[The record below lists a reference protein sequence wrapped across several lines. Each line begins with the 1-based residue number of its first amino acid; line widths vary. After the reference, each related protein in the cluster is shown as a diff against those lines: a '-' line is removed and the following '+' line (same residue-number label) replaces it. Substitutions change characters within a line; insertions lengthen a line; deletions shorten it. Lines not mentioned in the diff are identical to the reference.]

1 MPADRVVLI
10 TGATGGLGRVAAATF
25 AATGAKVG
33 LVGRDRGRLEALA
46 ADLHLAANAW
56 AAAEADLRD
65 ADGAA
70 RAVAAIAARFGRID
84 VVLHLVGGWSG
95 GTKVAE
101 LDPAE
106 MRAMLDQHVWTT
118 FNVARAVVPGM
129 IERGW
134 GRLIAIS
141 STVALEGTS
150 GMAAYAV
157 AKAGEEALL
166 RTLAR
171 GRRHGR
177 DRQRPRRSQDRHRAR
192 ARHRPEPEERD
203 VGHARGARR
212 GDGLP
217 VLGRGIRRQRHAD
230 PAHGSRL
237 MPAAVS
243 LGRTGPTRPS
253 SRARTTRGPST

>member
-25 AATGAKVG
+25 AATGAKIG
-33 LVGRDRGRLEALA
+33 LVGTDRGRLEALA
-46 ADLHLAANAW
+46 ADLRLAANAW
-56 AAAEADLRD
+56 TAVEADLRD
-65 ADGAA
+65 GDEAA
-70 RAVAAIAARFGRID
+70 RAVAAIAERFGRID

-118 FNVARAVVPGM
+118 LHVARAVVPGM

-141 STVALEGTS
+141 STMALEGTS

-157 AKAGEEALL
+157 AKAGEEVLL
-166 RTLAR
+166 RTISREVAGTGVTANVLVVRKIDAE
-171 GRRHGR
+171 HER
-177 DRQRPRRSQDRHRAR
+177 DTAPSPKNATW
-192 ARHRPEPEERD
+192 ATPEELVAAMTYLCSDEASIVNGTRIP
-203 VGHARGARR
+203 
-212 GDGLP
+212 LT
-217 VLGRGIRRQRHAD
+217 GRG
-230 PAHGSRL
+230 
-237 MPAAVS
+237 
-243 LGRTGPTRPS
+243 
-253 SRARTTRGPST
+253 